1 MKSNIPSRQQVG
13 SYRECIS
20 IQIVDRADERVEM
33 ITGFIRRRP
42 FSSLLLLIL
51 AVLAVLIWQNRV
63 SLGAFPGII
72 SAYTAKEY
80 CSCRYV
86 MLNSADYCRGYVKQY
101 VRSSLLDD
109 PANKRVTAEGL
120 GRGNV
125 AVWQGERQGCRLLP
139 P

>member
-1 MKSNIPSRQQVG
+1 M
-13 SYRECIS
+13 
-20 IQIVDRADERVEM
+20 AH
-33 ITGFIRRRP
+33 GFVRRRP

-51 AVLAVLIWQNRV
+51 AALALLIWQYRV
-63 SLGAFPGII
+63 ALGAFPGII

-101 VRSSLLDD
+101 VPSSLLDD
-109 PANKRVTAEGL
+109 PANKRVSADGL
-120 GRGNV
+120 GRSST
-125 AVWQGERQGCRLLP
+125 AAWQGERQGCRLLP